1 MRYRFLWVATLGLFA
16 CATSAHAATQRG
28 LPDSVVTALDKSK
41 IPPDRISAYVHEAGA
56 AEPLLVFNQDVARNP
71 ASVIKLV
78 TTYIGLES
86 LGPTYTWKTQAYATA
101 KPANGVLDGDLYLKG
116 RGDPFL
122 VLERLW
128 LLVRSLRNEGV
139 REINGD
145 IVIDNS
151 YFEVG
156 DVDPGAFDGRPFNP
170 YNVVP
175 DALLVNFQSIEFL
188 FRPDPVHGR
197 VEIVPEPM
205 PANLEIRN
213 QMQLVDG
220 RCGGKRNQ
228 ISFTVANPP
237 DHDEVT
243 FSGRFSRTC
252 NPYSVT
258 RAVLRAPTFAYGVF
272 RRMWEDGG
280 GMIRGNM
287 RLGSVPPGART
298 LATLESVPM
307 TDVISSINKLSNNVM
322 ARHVLLTLGAERYG
336 APGTVDKG
344 ARAAA
349 EFLGRR
355 GLEFPELDIGNG
367 AGLAR
372 ETRISVRS
380 LGRLLL
386 AAERS
391 PYRAEYMSSLAL
403 AGMDGTM
410 RKRFRNEEMA
420 GRMHLK
426 TGTLNSVRS
435 IAGYVDG
442 RSGRRYVVVM
452 IQNGAG
458 WGAGAQDA
466 LLRWVYRQ

>member
-1 MRYRFLWVATLGLFA
+1 MLCRLLWVATLGLFA
-16 CATSAHAATQRG
+16 CVAPALAATQRG
-28 LPDSVVTALDKSK
+28 LPDSVVTALDKSR
-41 IPPDRISAYVHEAGA
+41 IPPDRISAYVHEVGTG
-56 AEPLLVFNQDVARNP
+56 EPVLVFNPDVARNP

-78 TTYIGLES
+78 TTFIGLES

-101 KPANGVLDGDLYLKG
+101 KPVNGVLDGDLYLKG

-128 LLVRSLRNEGV
+128 LLVRSLRIEGV
-139 REINGD
+139 REITGD
-145 IVIDNS
+145 LVIDNS
-151 YFEVG
+151 YFDVG
-156 DVDPGAFDGRPFNP
+156 DVNPGAFDGRPFNP

-175 DALLVNFQSIEFL
+175 DALLVNFQSVEFL

-205 PANLEIRN
+205 PANLQIRN

-237 DHDEVT
+237 DHNEIT
-243 FSGRFSRTC
+243 FSGRFSRNC
-252 NPYSVT
+252 NAYSVS
-258 RAVLRAPTFAYGVF
+258 RAVMRGPTFAYGVF
-272 RRMWEDGG
+272 RSIWEEGG
-280 GMIRGNM
+280 GKVRGGM
-287 RLGSVPPGART
+287 RLGTVPPKARV

-322 ARHVLLTLGAERYG
+322 ARHLLLTLGAERYG

-344 ARAAA
+344 ARAAS
-349 EFLGRR
+349 EFLSRR
-355 GLEFPELDIGNG
+355 SLDFPELDIGNG

-372 ETRISVRS
+372 ETRISARS

-391 PYRAEYMSSLAL
+391 PYRAEYRSSLAL
-403 AGMDGTM
+403 AGLDGTM

-420 GRMHLK
+420 GHMHLK
-426 TGTLNSVRS
+426 TGTLSNVRA

-442 RSGRRYVVVM
+442 QSGRRYVVVM

>member
-1 MRYRFLWVATLGLFA
+1 MLYRLLWAATLGLFA
-16 CATSAHAATQRG
+16 CVAPTLAATQRG
-28 LPDSVVTALDKSK
+28 LPDSVVSALDKSR
-41 IPPDRISAYVHEAGA
+41 IAPDRISAYVHEVGA
-56 AEPLLVFNQDVARNP
+56 DEPLLIFNPDVARNP

-78 TTYIGLES
+78 TTYVGLES
-86 LGPTYTWKTQAYATA
+86 LGPTYTWKTQAYSTA
-101 KPANGVLDGDLYLKG
+101 KPAGGVLDGDLYLKG

-128 LLVRSLRNEGV
+128 LLVRSLRVEGV
-139 REINGD
+139 RDIKGD

-151 YFEVG
+151 YFDVG
-156 DVDPGAFDGRPFNP
+156 EVDPGAFDGRPFNP

-188 FRPDPVHGR
+188 FRPDPIRGR

-213 QMQLVDG
+213 QVQLVEG
-220 RCGGKRNQ
+220 RCGGKHNQ
-228 ISFTVANPP
+228 ISFTVANAPV
-237 DHDEVT
+237 HDLVN
-243 FSGRFSRTC
+243 FSGRFSRQC
-252 NPYSVT
+252 GAYRVSRSV
-258 RAVLRAPTFAYGVF
+258 LQGPTYAYGVF
-272 RRMWEDGG
+272 RSIWEEGG
-280 GMIRGNM
+280 GKIAGKM
-287 RLGSVPPGART
+287 RLGTVPSAARS
-298 LATLESVPM
+298 LATLESVPL
-307 TDVISSINKLSNNVM
+307 TDVIGSINKLSNNVM
-322 ARHVLLTLGAERYG
+322 ARHLLLTLGAERFG
-336 APGTVDKG
+336 APGTVEKG
-344 ARAAA
+344 ARAAS

-355 GLEFPELDIGNG
+355 GLDIPELNLGNG

-372 ETRISVRS
+372 ETRISARS

-391 PYRAEYMSSLAL
+391 PYRAEYRSSLAL

-410 RKRFRNEEMA
+410 RKRFRNDEMA

-442 RSGRRYVVVM
+442 RSGRRYAVVM

-458 WGAGAQDA
+458 WGNGAQDA